1 MTKLKELYLKL
12 PRIYRWG
19 IPILLVV
26 MIAGSVIL
34 AINGNTKTTTTTA
47 STASMRTATAT
58 RGDLVIYATGTGTLI
73 SKNESSFG
81 FSAAGKVT
89 NVYVKVGDT
98 VTTGQVLA
106 EMDASSMETSYEL
119 ARLSLANMTSPAA
132 IATAEQA
139 LATDTATLD
148 SAELTLKYYESPMV
162 FSFQEKLAAAEV
174 TLAAAKRAAEENPS
188 EANNNSVTAAEKE
201 LSTMQKNLSWAM
213 NDYYPNSYVPEQF
226 TQKETD
232 RSGVEKIIYVEDSKG
247 NLVPYIIEPTQ
258 AELASYKAAYDLAKA
273 TVEEDQIYLAAI
285 KGGDIPDDA
294 TGNNLA
300 SLINAR
306 VALATAEENLN
317 GSKLIA
323 PFNGT
328 VTALSVQA
336 GDTVGTGSIITIADL
351 SQPYKL
357 TVYLD
362 ETDWENVK
370 VGYEA
375 DVTFDILPDQV
386 VTGKIVELTP
396 TLVNYMVSCVVELDS
411 SVSANLPTGTAATV
425 DVIGGRATNAVLV
438 PLEAVRE
445 IATGT
450 YAVFVV
456 ENGEPT
462 LRTVEIGI
470 SDLTTVEVI
479 SGLEAGEVVTT
490 GIVET
495 NQ

>member
-1 MTKLKELYLKL
+1 MTKLKERYLRL
-12 PRIYRWG
+12 PQIYRWG

-26 MIAGSVIL
+26 MIAVSVVL
-34 AINGNTKTTTTTA
+34 AIKGNSKTETTA
-47 STASMRTATAT
+47 AATASMQTATAT

-73 SKNESSFG
+73 SRNESSFG

-98 VTTGQVLA
+98 VTAGQVLA
-106 EMDASSMETSYEL
+106 EMDASSIETSYEL
-119 ARLSLANMTSPAA
+119 ARLSLANKTSPAA
-132 IATAEQA
+132 IATAEQT

-148 SAELTLKYYESPMV
+148 SAKLTLKYYESPMV
-162 FSFQEKLAAAEV
+162 FSFQEKLAAAEL
-174 TLAAAKRAAEENPS
+174 TLAAAKKAAEENPS
-188 EANNNSVTAAEKE
+188 EANNNAVTVAEKE
-201 LSTMQKNLSWAM
+201 LSTMQKNLTWAVH
-213 NDYYPNSYVPEQF
+213 DYYPNSYVPEQF

-232 RSGVEKIIYVEDSKG
+232 RSGVEKIIYVEDAKG

-258 AELASYKAAYDLAKA
+258 AELAGYKAAYDLAKA
-273 TVEEDQIYLAAI
+273 TVDEDQIYLAAI
-285 KGGDIPDDA
+285 KGGEIPDDA

-328 VTALSVQA
+328 VTVLNVQA
-336 GDTVGTGSIITIADL
+336 GDTAGTGSAITIADL

-370 VGYEA
+370 VSYEA

-386 VTGKIVELTP
+386 LTGKVVELTP
-396 TLVNYMVSCVVELDS
+396 TLVNYMVSCVVELNS

-445 IATGT
+445 ITAGK

-470 SDLTTVEVI
+470 SDLTTVEII

-495 NQ
+495 N